1 MKEMRKEGWEV
12 IGAGFKCLRY
22 MCGTEVS
29 DIVNQEST
37 TLKAEDTNHNKQT

>member
-1 MKEMRKEGWEV
+1 MKEMRREEWEV
-12 IGAGFKCLRY
+12 IGAGFKGLRY

-29 DIVNQEST
+29 DIVSQESA